1 MTINLLNLKC
11 QSMKKDALAQKGVVS
26 ASTSRG

>member
-1 MTINLLNLKC
+1 
-11 QSMKKDALAQKGVVS
+11 MKKDALAQKGVVS